1 MTSIKSRR
9 ATGDWRRE
17 TGDKRS
23 RTWKHNQRLGV
34 SRLPSPPAWCILL
47 SGPMSHA
54 IIETEETLVIE
65 TPERVPLAFALASI
79 GNRFLAVAIDHF
91 IQYFSI
97 GIVGWI
103 FLSTAGYGAQAGVI
117 DEIQNE
123 APKWMIALMIIIL
136 FLVFSGYFIFFE
148 WLWNG
153 QTPGKRLLKLRVI
166 REDGRPITM
175 WEAIARNLLRVVD
188 AIPIYSVGLIVIFL
202 SSRDQRVGDIFA
214 GTVVIRERTDEAPT
228 FAETFSNPI
237 ADAAFRRV
245 QKRTEFNANVT
256 ALSADEVEVIE
267 SFLRRRW
274 DLTDRQRIW
283 MAWRIAL
290 PLMYKLKPDY
300 DLATF
305 SYEGFLEEI
314 LHRFHARQ
322 RFLN

>member
-1 MTSIKSRR
+1 M
-9 ATGDWRRE
+9 
-17 TGDKRS
+17 
-23 RTWKHNQRLGV
+23 Q
-34 SRLPSPPAWCILL
+34 
-47 SGPMSHA
+47 GP

-79 GNRFLAVAIDHF
+79 GNRFLAAVIDHF
-91 IQYFSI
+91 IQFVSI
-97 GIVGWI
+97 IIILWI
-103 FLSTAGYGAQAGVI
+103 FLSAAGIGDGI
-117 DEIQNE
+117 GLIEGIQSE
-123 APKWMIALMIIIL
+123 SPKWMIALMIIIL
-136 FLVFSGYFIFFE
+136 FLLFAGYFIFFE
-148 WLWNG
+148 WLWDG
-153 QTPGKRLLKLRVI
+153 QTPGKRWLKLRVI
-166 REDGRPITM
+166 RDDGRPITL
-175 WEAIARNLLRVVD
+175 WEAVARNLLRVID
-188 AIPIYSVGLIVIFL
+188 AFPGILIPIYSVGLIVIFL
-202 SSRDQRVGDIFA
+202 NNRDQRIGDVFA

-245 QKRTEFNANVT
+245 QKRTDFNANVNT
-256 ALSADEVEVIE
+256 LTTDEIEVIE

-274 DLTDRQRIW
+274 DLTERQRVW

-290 PLMYKLKPDY
+290 PLMYKLKPNY